1 MVEYIP
7 GMYEV
12 LYSALRSPQ
21 VTLSLSTVGMTQLE
35 KCFSVLHTVIQE
47 AIMISKV
54 SHTEK
59 DYYFIHM

>member
-1 MVEYIP
+1 M
-7 GMYEV
+7 
-12 LYSALRSPQ
+12 
-21 VTLSLSTVGMTQLE
+21 TLSLSTVGMTQLE
-35 KCFSVLHTVIQE
+35 NCCFSVLHTVIQE